1 MKNIFQ
7 SSDLNDVVNGM
18 FAYMK
23 MQIENPALANS
34 RFRFDEVL
42 FILNPPM
49 TKGGWMP
56 HPPKGFFSFQFLSEM
71 GKTF

>member
-1 MKNIFQ
+1 MKDIFQ
-7 SSDLNDVVNGM
+7 SSDLNEVVNGM

-49 TKGGWMP
+49 TKGGGVDATSP
-56 HPPKGFFSFQFLSEM
+56 NRFFQFLSGM